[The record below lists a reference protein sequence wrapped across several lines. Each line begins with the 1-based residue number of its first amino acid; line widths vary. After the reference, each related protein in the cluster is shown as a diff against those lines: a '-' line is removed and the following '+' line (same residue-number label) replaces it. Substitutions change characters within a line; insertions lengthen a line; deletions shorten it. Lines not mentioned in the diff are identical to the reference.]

1 MLVLTRRPGQ
11 GIVFNESFELK
22 VTRVW
27 EDFVHLKALP
37 DKSRRTLREGES
49 ADYPDGVTI
58 SVVET
63 RGQAVK
69 LGIRAPRNV
78 NIRRSELQAQT
89 A

>member
-27 EDFVHLKALP
+27 EDFVHLKVLP

-49 ADYPDGVTI
+49 ADFPGGVSV

-63 RGQAVK
+63 RGQMVK
-69 LGIRAPRNV
+69 VGISAPRSV
-78 NIRRSELQAQT
+78 NIRRSELRAQT